1 MIYQDVSQLI
11 GQTPLMKLA
20 VETPNHVSIYAKL
33 EMFNPGGS
41 IKDRLGEYLMDDAQK
56 KGLLTAETTIIEP
69 TAGNTGIGLAL
80 AAQKRGLKTILVVP
94 EKFSQ
99 EKQILMRALGAKIVH
114 TPSGSGIKGA
124 IAKAQKLATQ
134 IPDSYLP
141 LQFENLA
148 NPAAYAT
155 SLAPEIVTEFTKNK
169 LSLAAFVAGAGSG
182 GTFAGITQVLK
193 QKFPGLTA
201 AVVEPEGS
209 ILNGGASHS
218 HLTEGIG
225 VEFIP
230 PFFAKT
236 KPDVIYTISDREAF
250 EQVKQLALTNGLF
263 VGSSSGAAL
272 AASLK
277 LAKELPQ
284 NSNIVTIFPDSS
296 ERYLS
301 KHIYRFEEEI

>member
-114 TPSGSGIKGA
+114 TPSGS
-124 IAKAQKLATQ
+124 
-134 IPDSYLP
+134 
-141 LQFENLA
+141 
-148 NPAAYAT
+148 
-155 SLAPEIVTEFTKNK
+155 
-169 LSLAAFVAGAGSG
+169 
-182 GTFAGITQVLK
+182 
-193 QKFPGLTA
+193 
-201 AVVEPEGS
+201 
-209 ILNGGASHS
+209 
-218 HLTEGIG
+218 
-225 VEFIP
+225 
-230 PFFAKT
+230 
-236 KPDVIYTISDREAF
+236 
-250 EQVKQLALTNGLF
+250 
-263 VGSSSGAAL
+263 
-272 AASLK
+272 
-277 LAKELPQ
+277 
-284 NSNIVTIFPDSS
+284 
-296 ERYLS
+296 
-301 KHIYRFEEEI
+301 

>member
-1 MIYQDVSQLI
+1 M
-11 GQTPLMKLA
+11 
-20 VETPNHVSIYAKL
+20 
-33 EMFNPGGS
+33 
-41 IKDRLGEYLMDDAQK
+41 
-56 KGLLTAETTIIEP
+56 
-69 TAGNTGIGLAL
+69 
-80 AAQKRGLKTILVVP
+80 
-94 EKFSQ
+94 
-99 EKQILMRALGAKIVH
+99 
-114 TPSGSGIKGA
+114 
-124 IAKAQKLATQ
+124 
-134 IPDSYLP
+134 
-141 LQFENLA
+141 
-148 NPAAYAT
+148 
-155 SLAPEIVTEFTKNK
+155 
-169 LSLAAFVAGAGSG
+169 
-182 GTFAGITQVLK
+182 LK

>member
-1 MIYQDVSQLI
+1 
-11 GQTPLMKLA
+11 
-20 VETPNHVSIYAKL
+20 
-33 EMFNPGGS
+33 
-41 IKDRLGEYLMDDAQK
+41 MDDAQK

-124 IAKAQKLATQ
+124 IAKAKKLATQ

-155 SLAPEIVTEFTKNK
+155 SLAPEIVTEFMENK

-182 GTFAGITQVLK
+182 GTFAGITQALK

-250 EQVKQLALTNGLF
+250 EQVKQLTLTNGLF